1 MKRRKLLTALLVIDL
16 LVIVAY
22 LGGSWYFSGILLA
35 FPHATFAEDQARAD
49 IPEPEDLGL
58 PTPEDVTI
66 AAAGETLAGWYFEND
81 LNGDCGMLLLHGRSS
96 TRYGALRFAPLFW
109 DRGCDLLLFDARYHG
124 DSTGEFGTYG
134 FHESDDTLAALDW
147 FTNRTGLSRSQVG
160 LMGTSYGAATALLTA
175 AKAPDIAFVAAD
187 SPYRDLETIIV
198 EQGVQQYGQFVKLFV
213 PGAFWIAGLRAD
225 FDPYAVSPM
234 AAAAQIEAPVF
245 LLHSQQDSYTLPHH
259 SQDIYNNLGDEE
271 GVLYLTDWGAAHSAS
286 ITVNFDGYDAY
297 MDDFLAQYAPQF
309 PAPSGR

>member
-1 MKRRKLLTALLVIDL
+1 MKRRKILVAFLVIDL
-16 LVIVAY
+16 LLIAVY

-35 FPHATFAEDQARAD
+35 FPRNTLVEDEARTD
-49 IPEPEDLGL
+49 LPEPAELGL
-58 PTPEDVTI
+58 PAPENVTF
-66 AAAGETLAGWYFEND
+66 AAADETLAGWYFEND

-134 FHESDDTLAALDW
+134 YHESDDMLAALDW
-147 FTNRTGLSRSQVG
+147 FTGRAGLSPSQVG
-160 LMGTSYGAATALLTA
+160 LMGTSYGAATALLAA

-187 SPYRDLETIIV
+187 SPYRDLQTIII
-198 EQGVQQYGQFVKLFV
+198 EQGVQQYGDFVRLFV

-225 FDPYAVSPM
+225 FDPYAVSPVT
-234 AAAAQIEAPVF
+234 AAAQIEAPVF
-245 LLHSQQDSYTLPHH
+245 LLHSQQDSYTLPYH
-259 SQDIYNNLGDEE
+259 SQDIYDNLADAE

-286 ITVNFDGYDAY
+286 ITVNFDGYATY
-297 MDDFLAQYAPQF
+297 MDDFLAQYVPQF